1 MDFINIAHAAEE
13 SAGLSLQLNPYILG
27 YLGEFPITSTL
38 LTAWLAIVFLIV
50 MALIVKRK
58 ISLVPNKLQSV
69 MEMLI
74 GGAYDYTKEILG
86 TKEHANR
93 YFPIIITIFIFVLA
107 VNWIGVLPGVGAF
120 GFYDDT
126 GHLTPLLYPSAT
138 DLNITIGLTIVA
150 FFTIEI
156 AGILSL
162 GLWKYGSKFINF
174 KSPLSFAIGIME
186 LISVLARLVSFSF
199 RLFGNIFAGKT
210 LILIAIFFAPYIVPM
225 PIYAYEIFVGIIQA
239 GIFAVLTLFFIK
251 LAHEAPH

>member
-13 SAGLSLQLNPYILG
+13 STGLSLQLNPYILG
-27 YLGEFPITSTL
+27 YLGDLPVTSTL
-38 LTAWLAIVFLIV
+38 LTAWLAIIILISI
-50 MALIVKRK
+50 ALVVRHK

-69 MEMLI
+69 AEMLI
-74 GGAYDYTKEILG
+74 GGAYDYTKETLG
-86 TKEHANR
+86 DEKQANR
-93 YFPIIITIFIFVLA
+93 YFPIIISIFIFVLA
-107 VNWIGVLPGVGAF
+107 VNWMGILPGVGSI

-150 FFTIEI
+150 FFTIET

-210 LILIAIFFAPYIVPM
+210 LILIAIFFVPYIVPM
-225 PIYAYEIFVGIIQA
+225 PIYAYEILVGIIQA

-251 LAHEAPH
+251 LAREMPH

>member
-1 MDFINIAHAAEE
+1 MDFINIVHATEE
-13 SAGLSLQLNPYILG
+13 ASGLSLQLNPYILG
-27 YLGEFPITSTL
+27 YLGELPITSTL
-38 LTAWLAIVFLIV
+38 LTAWLSIIFLIIL
-50 MALIVKRK
+50 ALIIRYK
-58 ISLVPNKLQSV
+58 ISLIPNKLQSV
-69 MEMLI
+69 AEILI

-86 TKEHANR
+86 TKEHADR
-93 YFPIIITIFIFVLA
+93 YFPILITIFIFVLA

-120 GFYDDT
+120 GFYDSN
-126 GHLTPLLYPSAT
+126 GHLTPLFYPSAT

-150 FFTIEI
+150 FLTIEV
-156 AGILSL
+156 AGVVSL

-210 LILIAIFFAPYIVPM
+210 LILIAIFFVPYIVPI